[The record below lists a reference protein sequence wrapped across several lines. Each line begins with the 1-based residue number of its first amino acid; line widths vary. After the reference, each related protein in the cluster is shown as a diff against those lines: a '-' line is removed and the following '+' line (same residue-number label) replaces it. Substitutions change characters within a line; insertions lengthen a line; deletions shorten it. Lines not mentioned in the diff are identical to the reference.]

1 MTGTFMTG
9 RSVTLRVMVSVLIVL
24 LFSLVGG
31 TVFLSSYV
39 KRAMTH
45 NYVNSTKNV
54 FNSFHEGVKG
64 SLERGQMKSFQR
76 LLSQQQEIEGVLN
89 VSLYDRTGKLNL
101 SSNKNGDRGTINL
114 SPEVLASKK
123 LVIDVKDD
131 RIQIMS
137 PQIVVMDC
145 IRCHHDWKVG
155 EQGGVLSFS
164 YDLSSLNQ
172 TISDLQMYLL
182 IGCLLLLSATIGMIY
197 LVMNRQVSRPINS
210 IIENLAKSMESVTDV
225 SQKAAL
231 SSQSLS
237 DNASQQAAA
246 LEETSASLEEI
257 SSMTSQNAENAS
269 DANNL
274 MDEANTIMKE
284 ATEAMKKLS
293 QAMGEIVSS
302 NEETFKII
310 KIIDGISFQTN
321 LLALNAAVEAAR
333 AGEAGAG
340 FAVVADEVR
349 NLAMRAADAAKE
361 TSGMIEGTNERIK
374 KGVSLVNDTD
384 ISFTSASEK
393 TRTGANLL
401 REIAE
406 ASQQQSSGISQINKA
421 ILELDKMTQEIAAD
435 AERSFGISE
444 QMEEQSSHLNTDV
457 DLLVHLVR
465 GERT

>member
-1 MTGTFMTG
+1 MTG
-9 RSVTLRVMVSVLIVL
+9 RSVTLRVMVSVLLVL
-24 LFSLVGG
+24 FFSLVGG

-39 KRAMTH
+39 KNAMTR
-45 NYVNSTKNV
+45 NYVDSTKNI
-54 FNSFHEGVKG
+54 FKSFHEGVKG
-64 SLERGQMKSFQR
+64 SLERGQMKNFQK

-89 VSLYDRTGKLNL
+89 VSLFDRTGKLNI
-101 SSNKNGDRGTINL
+101 SSTQNGSENTINL
-114 SPEVLASKK
+114 SPELLSSKEM
-123 LVIDVKDD
+123 VIDVWDD
-131 RIQIMS
+131 RIRILS
-137 PQIVVMDC
+137 PQVVVMDC
-145 IRCHHDWKVG
+145 IRCHHDWQVG

-164 YDLSSLNQ
+164 YDLTSLNN
-172 TISDLQMYLL
+172 TISELQMYLVL
-182 IGCLLLLSATIGMIY
+182 GCLLLLLATIGMIY
-197 LVMNRQVSRPINS
+197 LVMDRQVSRPINS
-210 IIENLAKSMESVTDV
+210 IIENLAQSMESVTDV

-257 SSMTSQNAENAS
+257 SAMTRQNAENAS
-269 DANNL
+269 GANDL

-293 QAMGEIVSS
+293 RAMEEIVAS

-340 FAVVADEVR
+340 FAVVANEVR
-349 NLAMRAADAAKE
+349 NLAMRAAEAAKE

-374 KGVSLVNDTD
+374 KGVSLVGDTD
-384 ISFTSASEK
+384 ISFTNASEK
-393 TRTGANLL
+393 TMTGTKLL
-401 REIAE
+401 KEIAE
-406 ASQQQSSGISQINKA
+406 ASHQQSSGIAQINKS

-435 AERSFGISE
+435 AERSFGVSE
-444 QMEEQSSHLNTDV
+444 QMKEQSDNLNSDVNHLIR
-457 DLLVHLVR
+457 LVK
-465 GERT
+465 GA